1 MNAPPQAKAA
11 PRAGAGPLTFTR
23 LKWTSFFHSV
33 VYLSLIVCAVAG
45 FADPTMVLGWTHGIL
60 WIGMSLA
67 CIAAVRQRVIPLRTG
82 VAVAVLGGL
91 GPFIGSYEFVREQRR
106 RASGT
111 GATSAESSAKPPR

>member
-45 FADPTMVLGWTHGIL
+45 FAGPTMVLGWTHGIL